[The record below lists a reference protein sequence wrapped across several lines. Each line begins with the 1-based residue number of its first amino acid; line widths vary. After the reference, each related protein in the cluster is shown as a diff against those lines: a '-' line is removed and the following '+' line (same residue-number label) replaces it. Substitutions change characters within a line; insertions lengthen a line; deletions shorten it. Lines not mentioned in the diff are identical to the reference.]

1 MEEHHS
7 NDEFDAPWKDI
18 LESYFPEF
26 LEFFFFFSFDGID
39 WERGFEFLDKELSR
53 ITRAA
58 S

>member
-1 MEEHHS
+1 MDVQRP
-7 NDEFDAPWKDI
+7 NDEFDTPWKDI
-18 LESYFPEF
+18 VESYFPEF
-26 LEFFFFFSFDGID
+26 LEFFLQEAFDGID